1 METNEKITTRRE
13 RVNAILD
20 TLGDFAERDFSL
32 TFSFG
37 RAYVQLLDGGLSG
50 LAAAHYEP
58 VKTERTDY
66 GTIQREAVIGGV
78 TYTEVEILPRKPLTC
93 PVCGETCGRVFRSE
107 RGVTVGCDVCL
118 TEVSEYGGAES
129 AGESHD
135 ETPQA

>member
-1 METNEKITTRRE
+1 METNEKITTRCE

-78 TYTEVEILPRKPLTC
+78 TYTEVGGVMKVLQFYKQYGIISQHKEELVWFIRK
-93 PVCGETCGRVFRSE
+93 
-107 RGVTVGCDVCL
+107 
-118 TEVSEYGGAES
+118 
-129 AGESHD
+129 
-135 ETPQA
+135 